1 MEHARDIEL
10 IELAARRLDAEREK
24 VVLTHLQDCP
34 ACQTKLQ
41 EIARTWDILGAWKVQ
56 PAAHANVT
64 RQAVSYGLQK
74 ERPAGSVIRLPG
86 ISTAMRIAATIVV
99 AVLAGYEGGRRT
111 VRPTPAGTGAQPP
124 QYVSVLG
131 LEVGDSFSSLV
142 FQDEPASRQE
152 G

>member
-1 MEHARDIEL
+1 MEHVKQIEM

-24 VVLTHLQDCP
+24 IVLTHLQNCP
-34 ACQTKLQ
+34 TCRARLE
-41 EIARTWDILGAWKVQ
+41 EITRTWDVLGAWKVQ
-56 PAAHANVT
+56 PAAHVDVT
-64 RQAVSYGLQK
+64 QRASSCGLRD
-74 ERPAGSVIRLPG
+74 EHPARSFIRLPG
-86 ISTAMRIAATIVV
+86 IGMAMRIAAAIVV

-142 FQDEPASRQE
+142 FQDEPALREE

>member
-10 IELAARRLDAEREK
+10 IELAARRLDAERER
-24 VVLTHLQDCP
+24 TIQAHLQDCP
-34 ACQTKLQ
+34 ACRTKFQ

-56 PAAHANVT
+56 PAAHVDVT
-64 RQAVSYGLQK
+64 QRAVSCGLQK
-74 ERPAGSVIRLPG
+74 ERPAKSFIRLPG
-86 ISTAMRIAATIVV
+86 VRTAMRIAAAIVV

-111 VRPTPAGTGAQPP
+111 VRPTSAGTATQPP

-131 LEVGDSFSSLV
+131 LEAADSFSSLV
-142 FQDEPASRQE
+142 LQDSPPSKQE